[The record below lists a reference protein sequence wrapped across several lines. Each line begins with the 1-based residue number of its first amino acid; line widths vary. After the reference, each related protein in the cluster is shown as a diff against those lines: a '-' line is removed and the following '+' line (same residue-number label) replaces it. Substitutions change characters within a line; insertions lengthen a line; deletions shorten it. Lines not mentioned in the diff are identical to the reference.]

1 MSSSLKPTLN
11 PNFKENLK
19 ATKDSFDGFF
29 FPFLNQQFS
38 ILQANGFYDSLLYSL
53 QAGGKRIRPIFVLL
67 SSKDTG
73 NSAFLKNAYLLA
85 ASIECIH
92 TYSLIHD
99 DLPSMDNDDFRR
111 GLPTNHKKFGEST
124 AILAGD
130 ALNSFAFF
138 CLSLLDSSDPTLV
151 SDCLRYLHDGAGF
164 KGMVLGQYEDLSLPN
179 QTSDWTPER
188 LNLIHSLKTGALISS
203 SFLLGNRLRPNFQEN
218 EEVLKQ
224 YSKEIGL
231 LFQITDD
238 ILDVE
243 GTKESLG
250 KTPGKDSS
258 GKKFTYP
265 SLFGMDQSRILR
277 DESKNKAIALS
288 QKISSPEKSF
298 FEELPKYI
306 AERQN

>member
-1 MSSSLKPTLN
+1 MSSSLN
-11 PNFKENLK
+11 PILSLDFKENLK
-19 ATKDSFDGFF
+19 ATKDAFDGFF
-29 FPFLNQQFS
+29 FPFLKQEFS
-38 ILQANGFYDSLLYSL
+38 SLPNTGFSESLLYSL

-67 SSKDTG
+67 SSKDTATNG
-73 NSAFLKNAYLLA
+73 FSKNAFLLA
-85 ASIECIH
+85 ASVECIH

-130 ALNSFAFF
+130 ALNSFAFS
-138 CLSLLDSSDPTLV
+138 CLSDLDFSDSKLV

-188 LNLIHSLKTGALISS
+188 LNLIHSLKTGALITA
-203 SFLLGNRLRPNFQEN
+203 SFLLGNRLRPNYLEN

-250 KTPGKDSS
+250 KTPGKDST

-277 DESKNKAIALS
+277 DESKSKAIALS
-288 QKISSPEKSF
+288 QKISSPEKAF